1 LAMSGADDWWE
12 AASRNQAHVSHV
24 QVPSRRSTVSAPGR
38 SPRPNDDQ
46 GILSSNGMDP
56 LLAGIRSVS
65 QAVRSRPGRQ
75 DCHLPERAAD
85 ARGSP
90 PPQPSRS
97 SEPPKRLLAGSECL
111 HPVSQVVLREIVET
125 ATGLNRNKTD
135 ITEREASRDTALRW
149 LRTGAVDPADFFRTV
164 EAGPALADAPFNI
177 RVLFFVHYIIV
188 LAGPAGLAAA
198 CETPVAHRPSN
209 GARICLDVLKACS
222 QRAVP
227 LTLLESAD
235 DRIRSW
241 SLDASGGAG
250 AASTTTSRTSA
261 VEMYAY
267 FLGRKLE
274 FHACYPEIEAN
285 YSLDR
290 FYRQFHIENAV
301 DHERRQQNIHRR
313 AEVISN
319 ATALD
324 CALLAKG
331 GAAVAGAL
339 DRAKAPVEAVSL
351 VFADASNAF
360 ALAQY
365 LQSKVLTASSPL
377 QVSVNEI
384 HLDEVGDWLAR
395 RLKATFARGGEG
407 MRCLQ
412 RYVEPSV
419 IHAIEHPTDR
429 PVRPESR
436 HRREIPC
443 VFSSFDSMH
452 GALAPAT
459 CL

>member
-1 LAMSGADDWWE
+1 MSGADDWWE
-12 AASRNQAHVSHV
+12 AASRNQGHVSHV
-24 QVPSRRSTVSAPGR
+24 QAPSTRSTSSVPVRTQR
-38 SPRPNDDQ
+38 SNEDL
-46 GILSSNGMDP
+46 GIHSSNGMDP
-56 LLAGIRSVS
+56 LLAGIRNVS
-65 QAVRSRPGRQ
+65 NAGRSRPVRQ
-75 DCHLPERAAD
+75 DHHGPERAAD

-90 PPQPSRS
+90 SPQPSGS
-97 SEPPKRLLAGSECL
+97 TGPPKRLLAGSERP
-111 HPVSQVVLREIVET
+111 HPVSQIDLHEVVET
-125 ATGLNRNKTD
+125 ATGLNRNTTD
-135 ITEREASRDTALRW
+135 VAERDASKDTALRW
-149 LRTGAVDPADFFRTV
+149 LRTGAVDPADFFRAV
-164 EAGPALADAPFNI
+164 VAGPALADAPFNI
-177 RVLFFVHYIIV
+177 RVLSFVHYIIV
-188 LAGPAGLAAA
+188 LGGPACLAAA
-198 CETPVAHRPSN
+198 CEAPVAHRPSH

-222 QRAVP
+222 QKAVP
-227 LTLLESAD
+227 LTLLESPD

-241 SLDASGGAG
+241 SLDAGGGVSSGSAI
-250 AASTTTSRTSA
+250 TSRTSA

-290 FYRQFHIENAV
+290 FYRQFHVENAV
-301 DHERRQQNIHRR
+301 DHERRQQNTHRR
-313 AEVISN
+313 AEVISH

-331 GAAVAGAL
+331 AAAVAGAL

-365 LQSKVLTASSPL
+365 LQSKVSTAPSLSQDP
-377 QVSVNEI
+377 VEEI

-395 RLKATFARGGEG
+395 RLKVTFARGGEG

-419 IHAIEHPTDR
+419 IHAIEHPMDR